1 MLNITTI
8 RDTWR
13 PRTNIEFS
21 VLSAFT
27 KLLIRNLVMTG
38 IFYAETNTSAV
49 HLDTINTITSL
60 LSPLQLRQS
69 YNCHESRIIQS

>member
-1 MLNITTI
+1 
-8 RDTWR
+8 
-13 PRTNIEFS
+13 
-21 VLSAFT
+21 
-27 KLLIRNLVMTG
+27 MTG